1 MASSSP
7 TIEII
12 NNVGQ
17 NDNRNKG
24 PGAWVGWLIFFVVV
38 ILLFGVLPYFCA
50 TDFKFE
56 FSKWAGWEKIKKWVA
71 TVDIFKE
78 HQSISEWL
86 VLFVPVLNVIAI
98 KNAPS

>member
-56 FSKWAGWEKIKKWVA
+56 FSKWAGWEKDKKVGRNCRHFQR
-71 TVDIFKE
+71 T
-78 HQSISEWL
+78 SINFRMVS
-86 VLFVPVLNVIAI
+86 VVRTCA
-98 KNAPS
+98 KCYSD